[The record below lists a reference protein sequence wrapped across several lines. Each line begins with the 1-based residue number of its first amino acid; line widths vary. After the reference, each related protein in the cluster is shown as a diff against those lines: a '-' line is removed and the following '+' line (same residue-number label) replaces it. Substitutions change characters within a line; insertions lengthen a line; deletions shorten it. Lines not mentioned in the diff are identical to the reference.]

1 MTTVKFL
8 IFDIT
13 IGSPKEVTGYFT
25 SALSKLPDVEFITQP
40 SSDFYILLCP
50 ITNFYWFPV
59 VNTEDTRS
67 VKLWSMNQQILSDLR
82 NKKCGLLYVIDMEA
96 FGIIPYTGL
105 KNSPDVLALINKTAD
120 FLDIDRDLVSYTD
133 TNYKLPKIL
142 AKSGITSIWCNLFEV
157 LNKPEKVDYV
167 IKNIENK
174 VKRNKKFLYLGG
186 KPRDFRLKFLNRV
199 LQIPNFET
207 DSLITTGAGSV
218 FDEGK
223 IVNIPAKI
231 LDYTDIQSPNGL
243 DEKEAASINLEF
255 HTSAYINIIPMSH
268 FYRNHSRIDINEKLF
283 KPIICMQPFIILG
296 EPELLKSLKELGY
309 KTFDKWINEG
319 YDLILDDNERF
330 DFVVNEV
337 KRLNSLTYEELSNML
352 KEMLPV
358 LEHNANLHKSKVKNL
373 HNQKL
378 LLEQIKNKY
387 KI

>member
-67 VKLWSMNQQILSDLR
+67 IKLWSMNQQILSDLR